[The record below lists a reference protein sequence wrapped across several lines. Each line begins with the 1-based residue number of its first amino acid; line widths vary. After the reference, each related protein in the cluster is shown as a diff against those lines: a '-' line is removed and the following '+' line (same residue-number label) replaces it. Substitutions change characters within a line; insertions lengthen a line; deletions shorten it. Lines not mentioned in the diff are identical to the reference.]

1 MQEIKLHKRKYI
13 TVPDHGNISFRG
25 ILMNNFDFLNV
36 RWPRLYQLSSEAE
49 QNLYTD
55 PETSLIKLRKFG
67 EAFAQII
74 MYKEGLNDEDKN
86 QITHLSTLK
95 RTGIVPDYLIDMLHS
110 LRKSGGSAAHEDIL
124 RNEDPNYR
132 TEYLIDSLKQL
143 LYAYRLAVWLM
154 NSYGESHFS
163 AKPFKIPEKFS
174 GLHAAESIIQ
184 KQVMEIYEGLINEAA
199 ASRDKASE
207 DEEDPLRNITKI
219 KSEDPLFPDISKFKI
234 EGLQNEG
241 FLGFK
246 TIRELNQSLKE
257 IPDVEGI
264 YIVWL
269 DKVEEPEFL
278 ETSTGGWFKEQ
289 NPTEEISV

>member
-1 MQEIKLHKRKYI
+1 
-13 TVPDHGNISFRG
+13 
-25 ILMNNFDFLNV
+25 MNNFDFLNV

-86 QITHLSTLK
+86 QITRLSTLK
-95 RTGIVPDYLIDMLHS
+95 RIGIVPDYLIDMLHS